1 MGTALNRGR
10 SLAGAVTRA
19 SVNKGAGRGAPRAS
33 PREGV
38 GPRGSGAH
46 ACGQPFSR
54 PPGGGAAVSAGG
66 GKGACPVFWG
76 GGGRLRGSEDSVE
89 EEAGP
94 ELGGTFLH

>member
-10 SLAGAVTRA
+10 SLAWAVMRA
-19 SVNKGAGRGAPRAS
+19 SVNKGAGWGAQRTS
-33 PREGV
+33 PREEV

-46 ACGQPFSR
+46 ACGQPFSL
-54 PPGGGAAVSAGG
+54 PPGGGAAGG
-66 GKGACPVFWG
+66 RVRIC

-94 ELGGTFLH
+94 ELGGAFLH